1 LLQGSCKDVL
11 ANITHWLFTT
21 GDFKIHVSDDI
32 QTHISTH
39 IDRATQ
45 CTAPQ
50 ILPAL
55 SFSTAASSFPNEETT
70 FVLPIAST
78 TRRWVSKRYCLFF
91 LGDIRV
97 ADNLQ
102 RAGHDRAD

>member
-1 LLQGSCKDVL
+1 MCLMTSRR
-11 ANITHWLFTT
+11 
-21 GDFKIHVSDDI
+21 
-32 QTHISTH
+32 ISQRISIEQH
-39 IDRATQ
+39 NV
-45 CTAPQ
+45 TAPQ

-102 RAGHDRAD
+102 RAGYDRAD